1 MRCLAAQESDLGV
14 KSALFAKQNFYESC
28 EGYYVHRY
36 LVNVVSGLGR
46 ENTFEKKRLTLERVR
61 GILSK
66 ESPERTLRHS
76 GNAEDAAVVSK
87 HCP

>member
-46 ENTFEKKRLTLERVR
+46 ENTFEKKIDIGKGAWYIIKGVTRKD
-61 GILSK
+61 I
-66 ESPERTLRHS
+66 
-76 GNAEDAAVVSK
+76 AV
-87 HCP
+87 